1 MNLRFYYSNPQ
12 IFPGASA
19 ENLCVDLERL
29 SEFAPSKPPKSLP
42 EVRRDCVDLGASER
56 FCSLKTPEIAGIRG
70 EIASIWE
77 RLSDYAP
84 SKPPKFP
91 GVRRDCVDL
100 ERRSDYA
107 PSKPPELPGAAER
120 LRRFGS
126 V

>member
-1 MNLRFYYSNPQ
+1 M
-12 IFPGASA
+12 I
-19 ENLCVDLERL
+19 VL
-29 SEFAPSKPPKSLP
+29 SQNRTL
-42 EVRRDCVDLGASER
+42 
-56 FCSLKTPEIAGIRG
+56 EIAGIADG